1 MKTWPS
7 EGIGMSDN
15 ESGTT
20 DEPTIGDTYMHERT
34 FTPEDVRRFGEI
46 SGDEQSIHTDPD
58 EEGRLVVQGL
68 LTATI
73 PTKIGGDLEYLAR
86 EMVFDFRRPVYTG
99 ETITCIWE
107 TESVVE
113 GEDRY
118 EVDGTAVLENEGDE
132 TVLVGEFDGIVW
144 K

>member
-1 MKTWPS
+1 V
-7 EGIGMSDN
+7 N
-15 ESGTT
+15 
-20 DEPTIGDTYMHERT
+20 
-34 FTPEDVRRFGEI
+34 VRRFGEI
-46 SGDEQSIHTDPD
+46 SGDEQSIHTNPD

-118 EVDGTAVLENEGDE
+118 EVDGTAILENEGDE